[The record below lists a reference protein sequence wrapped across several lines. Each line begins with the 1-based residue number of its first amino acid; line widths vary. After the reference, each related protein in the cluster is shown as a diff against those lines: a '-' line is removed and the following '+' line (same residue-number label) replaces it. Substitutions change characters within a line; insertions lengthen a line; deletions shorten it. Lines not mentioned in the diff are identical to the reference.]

1 MSYRYENTTHVITIR
16 WTEIMRLCVDNDEEL
31 LETTPDGLLRAMY
44 ERSQYDIQR
53 DLDLTPAEWSEF
65 MSGLSFTTDKVNG
78 INFQYAF
85 LQEAKLTIF
94 KRVCK
99 KCGRTCGLA
108 REFCKGPKK
117 EA

>member
-1 MSYRYENTTHVITIR
+1 MYRYENTTHVITIR
-16 WTEIMRLCVDNDEEL
+16 WTELMRLCVDNDEEL
-31 LETTPDGLLRAMY
+31 LETSMDGMLRAML

-53 DLDLTPAEWSEF
+53 DLDLHSAEWSEF
-65 MSGLSFTTDKVNG
+65 CAGLSFTSDKVDG
-78 INFQYAF
+78 INFQYSF

-108 REFCKGPKK
+108 LEFCEGPRK
-117 EA
+117 EG